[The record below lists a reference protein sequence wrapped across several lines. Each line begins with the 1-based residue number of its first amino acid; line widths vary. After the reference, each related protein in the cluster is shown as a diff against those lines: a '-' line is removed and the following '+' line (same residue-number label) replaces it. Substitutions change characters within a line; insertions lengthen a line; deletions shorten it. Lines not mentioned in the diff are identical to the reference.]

1 MYNVKIT
8 ILHNNRCSK
17 SRCALKILQDHN
29 IEIEIVDYIK
39 NTPSPKEV
47 KLILAKLGLK
57 PSQIIRKGELLF
69 KEKFSKFN
77 FNEDEWLDI
86 LIENPNLIERPIIIN
101 GNKATIGRDT
111 ERVYDLIKKVK

>member
-1 MYNVKIT
+1 MKVT
-8 ILHNNRCSK
+8 ILYNNKCSK

-39 NTPSPKEV
+39 NTPARKEI

-57 PSQIIRKGELLF
+57 PSEIIRKGELLF

-77 FNEDEWLDI
+77 FTEDEWLDI
-86 LIENPNLIERPIIIN
+86 LIENPSLIERPIVIN

-111 ERVYDLIKKVK
+111 EKVYDLIKKVK